1 MQKYPFFNYIFSD
14 QELIDDFEEVIEKY
28 GFFDFF
34 TLHQQV
40 GVNINV
46 GYVDANSLVIGAG
59 FDTGSMQRRG
69 KNDTRGGYFETL
81 MEYRKIYDPTAFA
94 RPSENTTSRNTNL
107 TVLAKRHRSFS
118 GYISSIRKV
127 IRNYKKEEA
136 GNPRNDTWNIVYYSH
151 YEDEARGVKV
161 WYSRRKKKNL
171 IIM

>member
-1 MQKYPFFNYIFSD
+1 MQKYPFFNFNFSD
-14 QELIDDFEEVIEKY
+14 QELINDFEEVIDQY

-46 GYVDANSLVIGAG
+46 GYSAARSLVIGAG
-59 FDTGSMQRRG
+59 FDTGSIKRRD
-69 KNDTRGGYFETL
+69 KNDTRGGYFQTL
-81 MEYRKIYDPTAFA
+81 MEYRKIYDPKDFA
-94 RPSENTTSRNTNL
+94 RSSEYTTSRNTNL
-107 TVLAKRHRSFS
+107 TVLAKRHRDFG

-136 GNPRNDTWNIVYYSH
+136 GNRRNDTWNIVFYTH

-161 WYSRRKKKNL
+161 
-171 IIM
+171 